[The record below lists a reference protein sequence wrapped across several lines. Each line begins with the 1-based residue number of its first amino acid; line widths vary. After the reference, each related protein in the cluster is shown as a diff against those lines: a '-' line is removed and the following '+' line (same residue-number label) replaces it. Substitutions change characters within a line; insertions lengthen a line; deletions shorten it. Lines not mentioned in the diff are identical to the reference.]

1 MNHAVV
7 FISPRGSRIAS
18 INSSNSD
25 LMQDLSA
32 NQVSLGMLNLILA
45 VIVERAAEARSNDQ
59 DSWRICGLYLRFPQ
73 EST

>member
-1 MNHAVV
+1 MKRDEPCGIIQIIPSTA
-7 FISPRGSRIAS
+7 
-18 INSSNSD
+18 D

-59 DSWRICGLYLRFPQ
+59 DSWRICGLYRRFPQ